1 MGGFKNF
8 VGFGL
13 VIAILVGAGAAY
25 WHFSESESEPEF
37 VGSWRM
43 MDGESNTFTMKS
55 NGDYCANYDSEE
67 ICWATW
73 EEDGDAI
80 VIKMNEENSYVKME
94 WKMDDDNLLLKIV
107 EESEN
112 GEQQEIFG
120 GPWMTFEPHDGSN
133 TFTQLHPNH
142 NMTAP
147 NMILLDADGNLS
159 TNSTDELAV
168 LLVLGDGEVSWDDV
182 VITISIDN
190 GTVYECANP
199 GQSNTGYSCELHWD
213 GTNNTIMKG
222 YNITILESDFD
233 LCNGECWLRYDITV
247 IDSNRSSGGGT
258 SIQ

>member
-1 MGGFKNF
+1 MGLSKKV

-13 VIAILVGAGAAY
+13 IIAILVGAGAAY
-25 WHFSESESEPEF
+25 LYFSESDSESGF

-43 MDGESNTFTMKS
+43 VDGEENLSFKS
-55 NGDYCANYDSEE
+55 NGDYCVTYGSEE
-67 ICWATW
+67 VCWATW

-80 VIKMNEENSYVKME
+80 IIKMNEENSYVKMQ
-94 WKMDDDNLLLKIV
+94 WKMDGDNLLLKIV
-107 EESEN
+107 EESAN
-112 GEQQEIFG
+112 GEQQEVLDS
-120 GPWMTFEPHDGSN
+120 PWMTLEPHDGSN
-133 TFTQLHPNH
+133 TFTPHPNH

-182 VITISIDN
+182 LITISIDN
-190 GTVYECANP
+190 GTDYECANP
-199 GQSNTGYSCELHWD
+199 GQSSTGYSCKLHWD
-213 GTNNTIMKG
+213 GTNNTIIKG

-233 LCNGECWLRYDITV
+233 LCNGECWLSYDITV
-247 IDSNRSSGGGT
+247 INSNRSSGSAT